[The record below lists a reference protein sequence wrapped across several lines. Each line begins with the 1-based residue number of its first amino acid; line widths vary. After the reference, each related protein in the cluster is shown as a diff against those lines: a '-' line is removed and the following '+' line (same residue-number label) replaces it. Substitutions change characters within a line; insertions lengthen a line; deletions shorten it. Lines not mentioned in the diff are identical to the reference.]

1 MRKADTAAAVADDA
15 VASGVAAAAD
25 VAASAAGTA
34 IAWASKIKVT
44 FSSWVF

>member
-44 FSSWVF
+44 FSSCVF